1 MLLITASW
9 TVMSHTLTKT
19 LMLKTM
25 FQVNESVNGID
36 SAYWIDSRFKKLYEY
51 IKVFI
56 RRTTIEWEI
65 VSD

>member
-36 SAYWIDSRFKKLYEY
+36 SAY
-51 IKVFI
+51 
-56 RRTTIEWEI
+56 
-65 VSD
+65 

>member
-1 MLLITASW
+1 
-9 TVMSHTLTKT
+9 MSHTLTKT

-25 FQVNESVNGID
+25 FLVNESVNGVD
-36 SAYWIDSRFKKLYEY
+36 STCCIDSRFKKLYEY

-65 VSD
+65 VGDWNRLYL